1 MRRPRARGR
10 LAASLRREAGRR
22 ATSLLAIANPEPA
35 PGDLPILR
43 FAGFEATDATRH
55 FTRAVMLTAAD
66 AGLDRVLNA
75 LDDHPFVHFAVHG
88 QFMPDDPTHSGL
100 ILGGG
105 RLTLDRLYTRENAT
119 AARLTVLS
127 ACQTAVTDMRSLP
140 EEAIGLP
147 AALLRAGYAAVVG
160 TLWPVNDVST
170 ALLTMRFYTS
180 LIERAESAGDFHPP
194 PHCGTPSNGCAGSPT
209 GNWPGSSVS
218 TGRYQAMATSLCGTP
233 HNVHT
238 VNTRSPTPIAPH
250 RTQTRC
256 TGRLHC
262 YGS

>member
-1 MRRPRARGR
+1 
-10 LAASLRREAGRR
+10 
-22 ATSLLAIANPEPA
+22 
-35 PGDLPILR
+35 
-43 FAGFEATDATRH
+43 
-55 FTRAVMLTAAD
+55 V
-66 AGLDRVLNA
+66 LDA

-88 QFMPDDPTHSGL
+88 QFMSDDPTHSGL

-127 ACQTAVTDMRSLP
+127 ACQTAVTDMQSLP

-180 LIERAESAGDFHPP
+180 LIERAEAAGDFHPAAALRDAQHWLRRVTHGELARLFSEYRTLPGDGNKSLRNTAQRAYRQHTLADPDSP
-194 PHCGTPSNGCAGSPT
+194 PPYADPVYWAGFS
-209 GNWPGSSVS
+209 
-218 TGRYQAMATSLCGTP
+218 
-233 HNVHT
+233 
-238 VNTRSPTPIAPH
+238 
-250 RTQTRC
+250 
-256 TGRLHC
+256 C